1 MKAIGV
7 VGYHNSG
14 KTTLSRALAQELSN
28 RGYRVAAVKH
38 ASERF
43 DSLGKDTAVLGE
55 VANPVAFVSPDQSG
69 VLWRG
74 ALGLEDLLSH
84 IEADMVIVEGFKRRT
99 TFPKIACLRGE
110 PGDAD
115 LLDGQVICAIGPI
128 AGELPIGVPLY
139 QLESIDLI
147 ADLVEQEA
155 VNLPAPPRQGPEP
168 RTRSQSDPR

>member
-14 KTTLSRALAQELSN
+14 KTTLARALAQELSN
-28 RGYRVAAVKH
+28 RGYRVAAAKH

-69 VLWRG
+69 ILWRG
-74 ALGLEDLLSH
+74 TVRLEDLLSH
-84 IEADMVIVEGFKRRT
+84 IEADLVIVEGFKGRT
-99 TFPKIACLRGE
+99 AFPKIACLRGE

-115 LLDGQVICAIGPI
+115 LLDRQVICAVGPTTE
-128 AGELPIGVPLY
+128 ELPDGVPLY
-139 QLESIDLI
+139 QLERIDLI
-147 ADLVEQEA
+147 ADLVERKA
-155 VNLPAPPRQGPEP
+155 VSLPVPSRQGPGP
-168 RTRSQSDPR
+168 KTRSRSDSR